1 MATKQILSLLPG
13 IFYRRPAPDQ
23 PPYKSEGDPVAVG
36 DVVGLVE
43 VMKTFHE
50 IKAESAGTL
59 ARFLIDNEDA
69 VLAGQPVAELDD

>member
-1 MATKQILSLLPG
+1 MATKQILSMLPG

-23 PPYKSEGDPVAVG
+23 PPYKSEGDAVAAG

-50 IKAESAGTL
+50 IKAESGGTL
-59 ARFLIDNEDA
+59 TRFLIENEDA
-69 VLAGQPVAELDD
+69 VLAGQPVAELED

>member
-23 PPYKSEGDPVAVG
+23 PPYKSDGDPVAVG

-59 ARFLIDNEDA
+59 TRFLIDNEDA